1 MSCRMTNHR
10 RPKAYV
16 WLAGAIA
23 FSSFLMPSVSQA
35 QDLNQQLTVR
45 LNSGTHSPARNEAD
59 RLLQLGS
66 TQSANGDLPSAI
78 ASWQRAQL
86 LYQQIGDMD
95 GQGLAYN
102 YLVLAYN
109 QTGQTRA
116 REDAMRRQLAV
127 ARDQRDFTGQIYASN
142 NLGRALAPRLEGGST
157 AAGEMFVEG
166 MTVASGIRNRQGE
179 YLTARNMT
187 WLANSLDQP
196 DLLTRRY
203 EVAFLPPNQWT
214 ANPVSYGVKLN
225 AQGERRLNEQRYYM
239 ATRFNTVADTLGER
253 ANSPSIQ
260 FRAIDDLVVAY
271 RAMGRYDLAT
281 DSLDDRLQLARSL
294 NSPREELATLALL
307 GEINQD
313 VGRTE
318 LAQRYYE
325 QALVVAQQVNDPRLT
340 TIFRERLAGF
350 RQDETP
356 KPIKLP

>member
-1 MSCRMTNHR
+1 MSCRMTIHR
-10 RPKAYV
+10 RPKAYM

-23 FSSFLMPSVSQA
+23 FASLLMPSVSQA

-59 RLLQLGS
+59 QLIEVGK
-66 TQSANGDLPSAI
+66 TQAANGDLRGAI

-95 GQGLAYN
+95 GQGVAYS

-109 QTGQTRA
+109 QTGQPLA

-142 NLGRALAPRLEGGST
+142 NLGRALAPRPQGGST
-157 AAGEMFVEG
+157 AAGELFAESMN
-166 MTVASGIRNRQGE
+166 VASSVRNRRGE

-203 EVAFLPPNQWT
+203 EVAFLPPSQWA
-214 ANPVSYGVKLN
+214 ANPSSYGFKLN
-225 AQGERRLNEQRYYM
+225 AQGENRLNEQRYYM
-239 ATRFNTVADTLGER
+239 ATRFNNVADALGAR
-253 ANSPSIQ
+253 ADNPSLR

-294 NSPREELATLALL
+294 NNPREELETLASL
-307 GEINQD
+307 GELNQNI
-313 VGRTE
+313 GRIE

-325 QALVVAQQVNDPRLT
+325 QALVVAQRFNDPQLAS
-340 TIFRERLAGF
+340 IFRERLAGF
-350 RQDETP
+350 QQDSNLRP
-356 KPIKLP
+356 R